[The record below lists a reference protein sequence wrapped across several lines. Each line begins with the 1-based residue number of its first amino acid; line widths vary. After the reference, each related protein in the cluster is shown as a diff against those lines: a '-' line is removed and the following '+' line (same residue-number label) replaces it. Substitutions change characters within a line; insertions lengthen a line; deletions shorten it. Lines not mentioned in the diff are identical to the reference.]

1 VPNILPKSK
10 YPPTWSYIIGDTYA
24 FNATWDAKNNNN
36 KLPNIS
42 FFLKKKNT
50 KKKFRNKELGV
61 AGHLAKE
68 LPPMASQG
76 VVECTVLHKYQKN
89 LQY

>member
-1 VPNILPKSK
+1 MLLMPRGMQK
-10 YPPTWSYIIGDTYA
+10 IIIINYLI
-24 FNATWDAKNNNN
+24 F
-36 KLPNIS
+36 P
-42 FFLKKKNT
+42 FFKKKKNT